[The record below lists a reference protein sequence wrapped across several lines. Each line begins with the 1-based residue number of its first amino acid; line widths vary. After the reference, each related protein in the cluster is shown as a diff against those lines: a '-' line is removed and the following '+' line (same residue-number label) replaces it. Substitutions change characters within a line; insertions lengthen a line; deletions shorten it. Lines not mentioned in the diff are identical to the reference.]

1 MSYTIKLK
9 HGSFFFAGEISIT
22 GKGSSV
28 TVDGPLAV
36 NTIRAINASEAS
48 GIIESN
54 VPIYVEETVEANIF
68 IQGEVA
74 EEATEEKASEEV
86 TAVEA
91 VVESEEQETEKKGG
105 RRTKR
110 G

>member
-22 GKGSSV
+22 GKGNSI

-68 IQGEVA
+68 IQSEVTEEVA
-74 EEATEEKASEEV
+74 EENKPEEATTVETV
-86 TAVEA
+86 VEA
-91 VVESEEQETEKKGG
+91 EGQESEKKGG